1 MPAGRSLSPE
11 EMAVHRGLRLAAAMV
26 ENFEN
31 NYSPAS
37 MPRGTSGL
45 YGSSFKF
52 LG

>member
-11 EMAVHRGLRLAAAMV
+11 EMADHRGLRLAAAMV

-31 NYSPAS
+31 NYSPAL
-37 MPRGTSGL
+37 MPRGTSAL
-45 YGSSFKF
+45 DGSSFKF